1 MIMRDAKAGDRITFM
16 YNNRF
21 RRVTVE
27 LVRPHYIK
35 GYDQGAQ
42 GYRTFNMQKLAAE
55 NPLRFL
61 GVLV

>member
-1 MIMRDAKAGDRITFM
+1 MRDAKAGDRITFM
-16 YNNRF
+16 YNGRF

-27 LVRPHYIK
+27 LVKPHYIK
-35 GYDQGAQ
+35 GYDQAAQ
-42 GYRTFNMQKLAAE
+42 GYRTFDLQKLASE